1 MNPDLSLALRR
12 VLDLIDEH
20 GHASASVL
28 RARDRLMRD
37 LLPRTVDGSPY
48 LVAGI
53 VGPNNSGKSALF
65 NGLVGTDLSPSLP
78 TGGATKRLYG
88 AASSTLLERMAADQ
102 ALERFSVLRAS
113 SLSAEAVEENAA
125 TTEDPSELLAF
136 EVDLPDGLLLIDTP
150 DFDSILEEN
159 RHASESLLAVA
170 DLAIAVVTKHTY
182 QNREVVH
189 YLERWLSHGR
199 PWLLVYNEAPSH
211 ELALEH
217 AKKLSEDLG
226 SAPLAVFSAPHSLDV
241 QESRG
246 TLDPVAQIDGKSVAL
261 REFLF
266 DLERVGQVKQR
277 ALEASLAQL
286 ADDLS
291 QWIRELNEE
300 AEVADELLIVAE
312 KHVAHLAA
320 KVAGCAM
327 PGGPFIEAFR
337 AVLDRRSNAFSR
349 GWRMGLRKVR
359 LKIESIPAFFSSRS
373 EPERE
378 EVRESLA
385 DVERA
390 EFESAWPAFWE
401 DLMRDLGPEGRSLSG
416 EDCAI
421 ALAISLEG
429 ELTEARADELRSTAS
444 VAIGAS
450 SVDLE
455 AFQDV
460 CEVLVEQAIAER
472 GRDWDIQAAVD
483 VTMLAPIAIATAVI
497 IKTGGLG
504 SDMGVAGGAALS
516 SYLSEKYSHL
526 LGTQIT
532 NEAARRWAESR
543 RVELAP
549 VVLES
554 VLPKS
559 GALMRETKQ
568 LNRNLMDE
576 LTELRAKL
584 VS

>member
-1 MNPDLSLALRR
+1 M
-12 VLDLIDEH
+12 
-20 GHASASVL
+20 L
-28 RARDRLMRD
+28 RARDRLTRD

-48 LVAGI
+48 LVVGI

-65 NGLVGTDLSPSLP
+65 NGLVGADLSPSLP
-78 TGGATKRLYG
+78 TGGATKRLFG
-88 AASSTLLERMAADQ
+88 AASSNLLERMDADPS
-102 ALERFSVLRAS
+102 LERFSVVRAKG
-113 SLSAEAVEENAA
+113 LSPAQLDGSTD

-150 DFDSILEEN
+150 DFDSITEEN
-159 RHASESLLAVA
+159 RLASESLLAVA

-189 YLERWLSHGR
+189 YLQRWLSHGR

-211 ELALEH
+211 ALALEH
-217 AKKLSEDLG
+217 AQKISEDLG
-226 SAPLAVFSAPHSLDV
+226 SSPLAVFSAPHNLDV
-241 QESRG
+241 QENG
-246 TLDPVAQIDGKSVAL
+246 APLDPAATIDSRSVAL
-261 REFLF
+261 RDFLL
-266 DLERVGQVKQR
+266 DLERVAQVKQQ
-277 ALEASLAQL
+277 ALDASLAQL

-291 QWIRELNEE
+291 QWVRELNAE
-300 AEVADELLIVAE
+300 AEAAHELLAVAE
-312 KHVAHLAA
+312 KHIEGLAA

-337 AVLDRRSNAFSR
+337 AVLDRRSNAISR
-349 GWRMGLRKVR
+349 GWRLGLRKVR
-359 LKIESIPAFFSSRS
+359 LKIESIPAFFSSRPAS
-373 EPERE
+373 ERE
-378 EVRESLA
+378 DVRDSLA

-390 EFESAWPAFWE
+390 EFERVWPECWE
-401 DLMRDLGPEGRSLSG
+401 GLMRDLGPEGRALSH
-416 EDCAI
+416 EEVSPKLAS
-421 ALAISLEG
+421 ALGS
-429 ELTEARADELRSTAS
+429 ELTEEQTEAVRAKTSS
-444 VAIGAS
+444 AIGAS

-532 NEAARRWAESR
+532 NEAARRWASSR
-543 RVELAP
+543 SVELAP
-549 VVLES
+549 VILEA
-554 VLPKS
+554 VLPES
-559 GALMRETKQ
+559 GARMRETESQ
-568 LNRNLMDE
+568 SRTLMDE
-576 LTELRAKL
+576 LKQLRAGL